1 MTTKTTTSADGS
13 TIAYEVTGSGPALVL
28 VDGALCYRDMGPSKD
43 LAAALSDKFTVYRY
57 DRRGRGESTIAKPA
71 TPGTAEAVEQEVADL
86 GAVIEAAGGHAY
98 LLGQSSG
105 AALALE
111 AARAELSI
119 DAILAYEAPFI
130 LDDTHEPNDADLGD
144 RVEKLVESGRRAAA
158 VELFLRTVGMPWV
171 AVKVMRLTPAFK
183 KLSAV
188 AHTLPYDFSIVLPFE
203 QGLPLPRNYYERV
216 KVPVL
221 SAAGSKS
228 PTYMTN
234 AQQAISK
241 AVPDGRYVVLD
252 GQNHMVKADALA
264 PVATE
269 FFTA

>member
-1 MTTKTTTSADGS
+1 MTTTTTSADGT
-13 TIAYEVTGSGPALVL
+13 TIAYDVSGTGPALII
-28 VDGALCYRDMGPSKD
+28 VDGAMCYREMGPSKD
-43 LAAALSDKFTVYRY
+43 LAAALSDRFTVYRY
-57 DRRGRGESTIAKPA
+57 DRRGRGESTMGKEP
-71 TPGTAEAVEQEVADL
+71 TPGTNEAVEQEVADL
-86 GAVIEAAGGHAY
+86 AAVIEAAGGHGH

-111 AARAELSI
+111 AAREGLPIDSI
-119 DAILAYEAPFI
+119 VAYEAPFI
-130 LDDTHEPNDADLGD
+130 LDDTREPNDADLGE
-144 RVEKLVESGRRAAA
+144 RTAKLAKSGKRAAA
-158 VELFLRTVGMPWV
+158 VELFLRTVGMPWP

-183 KLSAV
+183 KLTPV
-188 AHTLPYDFSIVLPFE
+188 AHTLAYDFSIVLPFQ
-203 QGLPLPRNYYERV
+203 QGMPLPGGYYKNV

-234 AQQAISK
+234 AQQAIAK

-252 GQNHMVKADALA
+252 GQNHMVKASALA
-264 PVATE
+264 PVAAE